1 MRTTPNPIPNLNPHQ
16 VTKDRENYRRKLED
30 ETRARKKFEAAYREL
45 HNKTNLNQATTQ
57 LETRK
62 NRDISDTLS
71 RRKEEIAE
79 LNRMMQH
86 QTIEISNLQADKAK
100 LEKRVGAYEKKLS
113 QYDDSFQP
121 YPQPYP

>member
-1 MRTTPNPIPNLNPHQ
+1 M
-16 VTKDRENYRRKLED
+16 TKDRENYRRKLED